1 MDSLIGTYEDE
12 WKRAV
17 QDPDLRKQFR
27 QFVNTVS
34 VARGFDS
41 IGFHSVTA
49 KYTGGHVTYITSI
62 VISADLWGQDE
73 RRPAIETISE
83 RGQDRAADW
92 PKNFPGEKFDAVN
105 LRTPK
110 SEWKWVPLA
119 TVSDLQP
126 NEKNTTSAAVRY
138 GQDSQLAIFHVPG
151 RGYYAT
157 QQMCPHKRAFVLDHG
172 IVGDDKDGNL
182 YISCP

>member
-1 MDSLIGTYEDE
+1 VDWSH
-12 WKRAV
+12 AV
-17 QDPDLRKQFR
+17 Q
-27 QFVNTVS
+27 
-34 VARGFDS
+34 
-41 IGFHSVTA
+41 
-49 KYTGGHVTYITSI
+49 
-62 VISADLWGQDE
+62 VISADSWHQDE

-83 RGQDRAADW
+83 RGQTRAADW
-92 PKNFPGEKFDAVN
+92 PKNFPGEKFDAAN

-110 SEWKWVPLA
+110 SEWKWIPLA
-119 TVSDLQP
+119 IVSDLQP

-138 GQDSQLAIFHVPG
+138 GKDSQLAIFHVPG

-182 YISCP
+182 YVSCP